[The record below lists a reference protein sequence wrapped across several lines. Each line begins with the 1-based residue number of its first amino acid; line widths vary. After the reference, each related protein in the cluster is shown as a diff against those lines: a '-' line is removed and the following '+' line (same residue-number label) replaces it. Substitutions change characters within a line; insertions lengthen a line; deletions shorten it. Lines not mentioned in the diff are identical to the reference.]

1 MPDEMFFSND
11 ERALVRGRRTAKRT
25 DTFRPCLI
33 TMPDGSQVEGIILN
47 LTPHGMLVRV
57 MGSLEIGTPV
67 EVQMMRDETFQKP
80 LAEPRYG
87 TVVRRDGTDG
97 TFSDMGIKLEHKRAA
112 ARPRAKTIITRQ
124 APAEAPRKK
133 ALKGMQTI
141 EVTKRLADEPPKR
154 GPRG

>member
-25 DTFRPCLI
+25 DTFRPCVI
-33 TMPDGSQVEGIILN
+33 TLPDGSQVEGIILN

-57 MGSLEIGTPV
+57 MGSLEIGTPI

-87 TVVRRDGTDG
+87 TVVRLDGTDG
-97 TFSDMGIKLEHKRAA
+97 VFSDMGVRLEHKRATS
-112 ARPRAKTIITRQ
+112 RPRAKTIVPRP
-124 APAEAPRKK
+124 APPPPRPAAP
-133 ALKGMQTI
+133 KGMQTMDI
-141 EVTKRLADEPPKR
+141 TRDGQK
-154 GPRG
+154 GPGRRK